1 MAKVSFNESVR
12 VGALRRRCIAV
23 ALAAAA
29 GVVVSGVCAQ
39 ERESIP
45 AWAYP
50 VNPPDFK
57 LPPDDGVPRGVPGS
71 SVRYTV
77 TQIRDR
83 FLAPDW
89 HAQEHPGMPEV
100 VAQGRRPGVSACGYC
115 HRASGT
121 GGPESADLAGLPF
134 AYIVRQMQDYKS
146 GARSTAVTGR
156 APTTLMLASA
166 KSATDAEIEAAATY
180 FSSLKRSPHIR
191 IEESTT
197 APQTFVAGWFLAA
210 TPGSAVEQLGQRII
224 EVPEDLGQFEARDS
238 HARFVAYVPKGSV
251 VAGSALVRTGAGKTA
266 PCAAC
271 HGADLKGID
280 DVPSIAGRSPTYVTR
295 QLFEFR
301 AGKRQ
306 GVRADQMASAVAN
319 LSMDDIIAIAAYLGT
334 QDP

>member
-1 MAKVSFNESVR
+1 MTSVCSNESVR
-12 VGALRRRCIAV
+12 VCIRGGRSIAA

-29 GVVVSGVCAQ
+29 AVSVSGVCAQ
-39 ERESIP
+39 ERELIP

-50 VNPPDFK
+50 VNPSDFK
-57 LPPDDGVPRGVPGS
+57 LQPDDGVPRGVPGS
-71 SVRYTV
+71 GVRYTV
-77 TQIRDR
+77 TQTRDR

-89 HAQEHPGMPEV
+89 HPQEHPNMPEV
-100 VAQGRRPGVSACGYC
+100 VGQGRRPDVSACGYC

-121 GGPESADLAGLPF
+121 GGPENADLAGLPF

-146 GARSTAVTGR
+146 GTRSTAVAGR

-180 FSSLKRSPHIR
+180 FSSLKKSSRIR
-191 IEESTT
+191 VEESST

-238 HARFVAYVPKGSV
+238 HARFVAYVPKGGV
-251 VAGSALVRTGAGKTA
+251 AAGSALVRNGAGKTI
-266 PCAAC
+266 PCSTC

-295 QLFEFR
+295 QLFEFKTGIR
-301 AGKRQ
+301 H
-306 GVRADQMASAVAN
+306 GVRADQMANTVAN
-319 LSMDDIIAIAAYLGT
+319 LSMDDIVAIAAYLGT